1 MATCPKCRN
10 FFMGSDC
17 PYCRADRQAPDY
29 QKAEKERIEHEKRVE
44 VFRAEWEDHF
54 FCTTTPLLDG
64 YTVDHYRGTVTGSA
78 VLGTGF
84 LSEFRAGF
92 SDLFGS
98 ENASFAEKLDQ
109 VKDAAMKKAIKKAL
123 SLEANALIG
132 IDIDFQIMNNNMVAA
147 IVTGTAVFVNSTK

>member
-10 FFMGSDC
+10 FFMGSEC
-17 PYCRADRQAPDY
+17 PFCRIERQSPSY
-29 QKAEKERIEHEKRVE
+29 QQAVKERAEREKRVE
-44 VFRAEWEDHF
+44 AFRAEWEDRF

-64 YTVDHYRGTVTGSA
+64 YTVEHYRGTVTGTA

-109 VKDAAMKKAIKKAL
+109 VKDAAMKKAIAKAL
-123 SLEANALIG
+123 ALEANALIG
-132 IDIDFQIMNNNMVAA
+132 IDIDYQIMTSNMVAA
-147 IVTGTAVFVNSTK
+147 IVTGTSVFVKPNK